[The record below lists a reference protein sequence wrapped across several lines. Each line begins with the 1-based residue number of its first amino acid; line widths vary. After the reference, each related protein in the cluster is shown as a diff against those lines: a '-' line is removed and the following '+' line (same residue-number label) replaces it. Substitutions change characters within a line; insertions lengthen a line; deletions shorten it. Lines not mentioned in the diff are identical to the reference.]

1 MQMHSFVSSI
11 CAKILGSCTKL
22 CDNEGMS
29 TQPTADFFD
38 PHWDMADR
46 LQKALRLAD
55 MTGPEMAS
63 FLDVHR
69 NTLRSWLTGKTTP
82 NHRTLLLWSM
92 KTGAPLAWLEHGDE
106 APMVR
111 RQGLEPRT
119 RWLSSRHLHA
129 VS

>member
-1 MQMHSFVSSI
+1 
-11 CAKILGSCTKL
+11 
-22 CDNEGMS
+22 MS

-119 RWLSSRHLHA
+119 RWLSSRHLYA